1 MTNELQRWSTI
12 LADPPWDVNQKGARG
27 AVQHYNL
34 MTLDRIKAMPVADLA
49 ANDAHLW
56 LWVTNSTLREGYDVA
71 EAWGFTV
78 RSPLT
83 WVKFRLGL
91 GNYLRNSTEHL
102 LFCTRGKAPVQFRSQ
117 PTWINAPV
125 TDHSHKPEEQYAL
138 IERVSPGP
146 YLELF
151 ARRRPPSTSDWSVW
165 GNQIGSDVEIPGYPV
180 PRYSER
186 GRRLSDEP
194 GAAS

>member
-1 MTNELQRWSTI
+1 MNHKTFKTI
-12 LADPPWDVNQKGARG
+12 LVDPPWDIEQKGGRG
-27 AVQHYNL
+27 AERHYDL
-34 MTLDRIKAMPVADLA
+34 MTLDRIKAMPVGALADE
-49 ANDAHLW
+49 DAHLW
-56 LWVTNSTLREGYDVA
+56 LWVTNATMRAGYDVA
-71 EAWGFTV
+71 ESWGFNV

-91 GNYLRNSTEHL
+91 GNYLRNSTEHM
-102 LFCTRGKAPVQFRSQ
+102 LFATRGKAPVLYRAQ

-151 ARRRPPSTSDWSVW
+151 ARRRPLSTSDWSVW
-165 GNQIGSDVEIPGYPV
+165 GNQIDSDVEIPGYPV
-180 PRYSER
+180 PTYSAQA
-186 GRRLSDEP
+186 GGEP
-194 GAAS
+194 DATGVGA